1 MPDRL
6 RVLILCTANSARSQ
20 MAEGL
25 LRNLAGQRVSVH
37 SAGVAPSSVHPLAIR
52 AMDEIGVDIR
62 GQRSQHVDEFL
73 GEPFDA
79 VITVC
84 DHAAESCPHFPGH
97 VQRLHWSLPD
107 PAAMQGAEA
116 QRLAAFGRV
125 RDELD
130 APPARLAGTGGRR
143 VHESSNRFSLALRAP
158 VVSGG
163 RAHRPLPPDLPLS
176 LRWAPVVSGGTRGRG
191 VRARSLNRRRDSRF
205 GAKSLY

>member
-37 SAGVAPSSVHPLAIR
+37 SAGVAPSSLHPLAIR
-52 AMDEIGVDIR
+52 AMDEINVDIR

-73 GEPFDA
+73 REPFDT

-84 DHAAESCPHFPGH
+84 DHAAQNCPHFPLAAAARPGH
-97 VQRLHWSLPD
+97 VQRIHWSLPD
-107 PAAMQGAEA
+107 PAAQQGDEA

-125 RDELD
+125 RDEL
-130 APPARLAGTGGRR
+130 GRR
-143 VHESSNRFSLALRAP
+143 LRAWL
-158 VVSGG
+158 
-163 RAHRPLPPDLPLS
+163 AQEE
-176 LRWAPVVSGGTRGRG
+176 AKATTRR
-191 VRARSLNRRRDSRF
+191 
-205 GAKSLY
+205 